1 MDIIRDI
8 IYQQNHDLLQKIA
21 NDKFND
27 DQQKI
32 DFIKKYHKKNFSYM
46 KPITKNII
54 PQYATDIYHCVKKL

>member
-8 IYQQNHDLLQKIA
+8 IYEQNYDLLQKIA

>member
-8 IYQQNHDLLQKIA
+8 IYEQNYDLLQKIA

-32 DFIKKYHKKNFSYM
+32 DFIKKYHKKHFSYM

>member
-8 IYQQNHDLLQKIA
+8 IYEQNHDLLQKIA